1 VANHLT
7 TPPSVLSYV
16 AHLPPRAHAIFC
28 YEDVESAREVLVSYI
43 NGGRERNEAIC
54 VLGSSRESYDHFLQ
68 STGLS
73 AQFAEHPIDFLEM
86 NKFASAK
93 GIEFETAL
101 TLAKSRLE
109 DAKRTGSSGLRVF
122 ILANDYLDYTT
133 AEGVLQFEKRLGQ
146 NFAFPLTA
154 VCAYDLTEVG
164 GRWDQILLELLKVH
178 GAHIFKG
185 LAGSERDVVS

>member
-1 VANHLT
+1 MAKHLT

-28 YEDVESAREVLVSYI
+28 YENVESAREVLVSYV
-43 NGGRERNEAIC
+43 NGGRERNEAISI
-54 VLGSSRESYDHFLQ
+54 LGSSSESYDHFLQ

-109 DAKRTGSSGLRVF
+109 AAKRTGSGGLRVF

-133 AEGVLQFEKRLGQ
+133 VEGVLQFEKKLGE
-146 NFAFPLTA
+146 NFSFPLT
-154 VCAYDLTEVG
+154 VICAYDLTEVG
-164 GRWDQILLELLKVH
+164 ARWDQVLLELLKAH
-178 GAHIFKG
+178 GAHIFRG

>member
-1 VANHLT
+1 MAKHLT

-16 AHLPPRAHAIFC
+16 AHLPPQAHAIFC
-28 YEDVESAREVLVSYI
+28 YENVESAREVLVSYI
-43 NGGRERNEAIC
+43 NGGRERNEAISI
-54 VLGSSRESYDHFLQ
+54 LGSSRESYDHFLQ

-73 AQFAEHPIDFLEM
+73 AQFAEHPIDCLEM

-133 AEGVLQFEKRLGQ
+133 PEGVLQFEKKLGE
-146 NFAFPLTA
+146 NFSFPMTA
-154 VCAYDLTEVG
+154 ICAYDLTEVG